1 MSRHLLPDR
10 YVIDTCIDLCSLCVC
25 SFPLGTAFFFF
36 FSNFNFNF
44 NPSSPLNSIVPT
56 LSTSCLQPIHSGYHL
71 PVIAIANITLANSS
85 FLPHSAIDPVRST
98 RAVQLHSECYRRVR
112 LRRFVTMKLT
122 HPSASCFPR
131 MITTGSPYVGV

>member
-25 SFPLGTAFFFF
+25 SFLWELLFFFPT
-36 FSNFNFNF
+36 STSTLLLLST
-44 NPSSPLNSIVPT
+44 PSVPT